1 MTNLSA
7 LFATLRDQL
16 EVLVHQDAASYSYR
30 VEQVSHGGRGRP
42 KFVVSRKQLQYL
54 LGRGFSVPNV
64 AQHLGFSLRTTE
76 RRLQELSISS
86 GQFFTTI
93 DSETLDRTVETI
105 LRSFPSYDYR
115 RMTGSLLSGKFNK
128 FV

>member
-1 MTNLSA
+1 MEAVDDQNLLSQGNNYNICWKEAFPFLMWHNTWA
-7 LFATLRDQL
+7 LVDL
-16 EVLVHQDAASYSYR
+16 
-30 VEQVSHGGRGRP
+30 
-42 KFVVSRKQLQYL
+42 
-54 LGRGFSVPNV
+54 
-64 AQHLGFSLRTTE
+64 SLRTTE

-128 FV
+128 FVYEKG